1 MSQPGV
7 GGTIWMA
14 RSSWQFLVGDCEQS
28 NHGSHGAPGRSWGG
42 SGVTAENLPMTQA
55 APESKG

>member
-28 NHGSHGAPGRSWGG
+28 HHGLHGAPWTVLRRFWS
-42 SGVTAENLPMTQA
+42 
-55 APESKG
+55 ESRKPPDDSSCFRE